1 VSSGQLL
8 VILCLASVT
17 LVAVAVLRQVGIP
30 APVVL
35 VVAGLVIGFLPFVPD
50 VSLEPDVVLLGLLPL
65 LVFDAAVTSS
75 PTGFYRDARSI
86 GALAVLL
93 VVATAFGVAAV
104 AHWVGH
110 LSWPISFVLGTAVG
124 PTDAAAATAVARRV
138 GLPRRLLTILEGE
151 ALFNDATALVL
162 YAAAV
167 TAATT
172 GQFSVLHTAGSIVYS
187 VVIGIGIGLA
197 VGIVGRWLR
206 NRIDDPPVEIA
217 GSILLAY
224 VAYLPAEAVHAS
236 GVLAA
241 VSAGLYLGWHSSSG
255 AFSARSRLVSNAF
268 WETLVFLINA
278 ALFTLVGLE
287 FHTFRVEAR
296 GPLGRLVLTGVVVVA
311 AVIVVRL
318 AWMWGSGWVAR
329 VWHTARSGPSG
340 GGWRERFVLGWA
352 GMRGAIT
359 LAALLAVPK
368 TTKAGAPLAGRNDI
382 IYLGFAVIMATLVG
396 QGMTLPW
403 IVRRV
408 RLPESPSVAEAE
420 RGARIELAQVALD
433 RIGAACKSGEL
444 PEEVTDG
451 LRAQYLGR
459 LRTLQTS
466 REDEDLEADVV
477 ATAATLTALRR
488 DLITLQRQTLLSLRD
503 QGRIGVTTLR
513 TIERD
518 LDLEE
523 ARLSS
528 A

>member
-1 VSSGQLL
+1 MRCILRTVTRPVGRVSARRTWCGAVVRVERLSYQYSRVSSSQVLI
-8 VILCLASVT
+8 ILGVAAVT
-17 LVAVAVLRQVGIP
+17 LVAVAVLRQAGIP

-104 AHWVGH
+104 AHWAGH

-172 GQFSVLHTAGSIVYS
+172 GHFSVAHTAGSIVYA
-187 VVIGIGIGLA
+187 VVCGTAIGLA

-206 NRIDDPPVEIA
+206 NRIDDPPIEIA

-224 VAYLPAEAVHAS
+224 VAYLPAEEAHAS

-241 VSAGLYLGWHSSSG
+241 VTAGLYLGWHSSTG

-268 WETLVFLINA
+268 WETLVFLVNA
-278 ALFTLVGLE
+278 VLFTLVGLE

-296 GPLGRLVLTGVVVVA
+296 GPRAAGNHRRGCRVDGNFGPAGVDVG
-311 AVIVVRL
+311 VRL
-318 AWMWGSGWVAR
+318 GGPALAYGQYRCEPRRVAGALCAR
-329 VWHTARSGPSG
+329 VGGDAGCDHTGRSARRAQDDASRSAPG
-340 GGWRERFVLGWA
+340 RAERHHLPGFCRDHGHA
-352 GMRGAIT
+352 GRPGHDP
-359 LAALLAVPK
+359 AVDRP
-368 TTKAGAPLAGRNDI
+368 PLAPPRKP
-382 IYLGFAVIMATLVG
+382 VG
-396 QGMTLPW
+396 G
-403 IVRRV
+403 
-408 RLPESPSVAEAE
+408 
-420 RGARIELAQVALD
+420 
-433 RIGAACKSGEL
+433 
-444 PEEVTDG
+444 
-451 LRAQYLGR
+451 
-459 LRTLQTS
+459 
-466 REDEDLEADVV
+466 
-477 ATAATLTALRR
+477 
-488 DLITLQRQTLLSLRD
+488 
-503 QGRIGVTTLR
+503 
-513 TIERD
+513 
-518 LDLEE
+518 
-523 ARLSS
+523 
-528 A
+528 